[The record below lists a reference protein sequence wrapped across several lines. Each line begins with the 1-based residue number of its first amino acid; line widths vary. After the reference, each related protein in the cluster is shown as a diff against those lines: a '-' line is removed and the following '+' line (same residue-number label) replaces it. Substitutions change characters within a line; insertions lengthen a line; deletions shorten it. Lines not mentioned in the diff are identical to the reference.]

1 MSPSDSLP
9 LRGQDRAAR
18 PLVGRRLVDGR
29 VPVADYD
36 AKWPF
41 LFLREAGRIRKAL
54 GEAVLDLQHV
64 GSTAVPGLTATP
76 CVDLL
81 LLVAHPADEDA
92 YLPPLAGAGY
102 TLVDRDTGGDG
113 RRLFK
118 GPDVNIDLHVLGAGS
133 AEAAR
138 MLRFRDH
145 LRTHP
150 GDHELYAAAKRGL
163 AERRWES
170 VQDYADAKSPVID
183 DIMSRS

>member
-1 MSPSDSLP
+1 MSPSDPLP
-9 LRGQDRAAR
+9 LRGRNPADAPPA
-18 PLVGRRLVDGR
+18 GRRLVDGR

-36 AKWPF
+36 VKWPY
-41 LFLREAGRIRKAL
+41 LFHREAGRIRQAL
-54 GEAVLDLQHV
+54 GDSVLDLQHV
-64 GSTAVPGLTATP
+64 GSTSVPGLTATP

-81 LLVAHPADEDA
+81 LLVADPADEDA

-102 TLVDRDTGGDG
+102 TLVDRDPGGDG

-133 AEAAR
+133 GEADR

-150 GDHELYAAAKRGL
+150 GDHELYASTKRGL

-170 VQDYADAKSPVID
+170 LQDYADAKSPVID
-183 DIMSRS
+183 EIMSRS